1 MAEKRR
7 AAEEAA
13 RVERKRL
20 IEQWKKEKEEAARKR
35 EEEAV
40 ASRAVTNGQTAAE
53 LERRRKEKQV
63 GQDSGRLTAYREGK
77 LRKEQEERRL
87 THEREATARRCR
99 STERTRFEQ
108 RNAEMIRG
116 LTSARAQR
124 EDSEIK
130 AQRREQKL
138 SAPYETVTTRLFDA
152 TASQKRRIKAREEE
166 KKEQT
171 ELIDT
176 ERKKHGEYQ
185 SKPH

>member
-1 MAEKRR
+1 
-7 AAEEAA
+7 
-13 RVERKRL
+13 
-20 IEQWKKEKEEAARKR
+20 
-35 EEEAV
+35 
-40 ASRAVTNGQTAAE
+40 
-53 LERRRKEKQV
+53 
-63 GQDSGRLTAYREGK
+63 RLTAYREGK

-130 AQRREQKL
+130 AQRREQK
-138 SAPYETVTTRLFDA
+138 
-152 TASQKRRIKAREEE
+152 KRRIKAREEE

-176 ERKKHGEYQ
+176 ERKKHGVVVAEKFGKAPGSFAGSLIVTRVPGQWSSPAPDPVHESPSPKSTKSQPCSSYGLDWFADAELWFGEPP
-185 SKPH
+185 KPKPKPA